1 MNRRREGAPREKKE
15 DFTNYLGLL
24 QGRLTIACHSH
35 QHWEEHAGA
44 GGPKFGQARLPI
56 ASYPRISHDLPQILP
71 ESQRVC
77 YLIKD
82 KPRKVKMYKTRKP
95 LLLAAA
101 AVVAAGSVAAY
112 LYFKGI
118 PGKLATP
125 LDSAQVVPDEALMAA
140 FISAD
145 SHNWSKFQQFGSKEA
160 QLIIAERLQNFQA
173 RLRADTNIDFQKDL
187 QPWVGGVMF
196 ALLPA
201 PASGEASEPNLLMVV
216 GIKNKLK
223 ALEFAT
229 RLKAQKQATVEESQY
244 KGISVSTVKEQDG
257 TRYSTA
263 VLGDY
268 LVLAFQTKVL
278 EAAIDT
284 FKGDPSLASTA
295 GATEALA
302 ESAGV
307 ENPIAQVYLKDYAGL
322 VRELLLKRAD
332 APKVPVATLK
342 QLEQVKSAVMG
353 VGIDGDGLRMK
364 ALAQFDSQ
372 AIKRQ
377 FKPAPGK
384 VVAQFPAETVALV
397 SGYGINQYW
406 SELVSQSKDN
416 PELKKSVQQIRQSV
430 KQAVNINAD
439 KEIFGWMDGEFALG
453 AISSGEGML
462 AQVGFGG
469 ALVIET
475 SNRKTAE
482 STWQKLDALAKRTI
496 PFIAIE
502 PRKVNKIEVREWKSP
517 QGVMLGRG
525 WLNKNT
531 MFVALGGPLVDAI
544 AGTAKVPLN
553 SSPNFKAIA
562 GSLPNPNQGYFYLDM
577 EKTLPVVS
585 QLSIAAGTPLAP
597 DASALLNSIRG
608 VGIAAS
614 LPDESTRKLEM
625 LFSLKGGGK

>member
-1 MNRRREGAPREKKE
+1 M
-15 DFTNYLGLL
+15 
-24 QGRLTIACHSH
+24 S
-35 QHWEEHAGA
+35 
-44 GGPKFGQARLPI
+44 
-56 ASYPRISHDLPQILP
+56 
-71 ESQRVC
+71 
-77 YLIKD
+77 
-82 KPRKVKMYKTRKP
+82 KTRKP

-101 AVVAAGSVAAY
+101 AVVAAGSVPAY
-112 LYFKGI
+112 LYLKGI

-125 LDSAQVVPDEALMAA
+125 IDSAKVVPDEALMTA

-145 SHNWSKFQQFGSKEA
+145 SQKWSKLQQFGSKEA

-173 RLRADTNIDFQKDL
+173 QMRADTNIDLEKDL
-187 QPWVGGVMF
+187 QSWVGGVMF
-196 ALLPA
+196 AVLPA
-201 PASGEASEPNLLMVV
+201 PAEASASEPNLLIVV

-229 RLKAQKQATVEESQY
+229 RLKVQKQATVEENQY
-244 KGISVSTVKEQDG
+244 KGISVSNIKEQNG
-257 TRYSTA
+257 TSYSTA

-268 LVLAFQTKVL
+268 LVLAFQTKLL

-284 FKGDPSLASTA
+284 FKGEPSLASAA

-302 ESAGV
+302 KSAGV
-307 ENPIAQVYLKDYAGL
+307 GNPIAQVYVRDYAGL

-342 QLEQVKSAVMG
+342 QLDRVKSAVMG
-353 VGIDGDGLRMK
+353 VGIDGDGLRLK
-364 ALAQFDSQ
+364 ALAQLDSQ

-377 FKPAPGK
+377 FQPATGK

-406 SELVSQSKDN
+406 SELVSQSKDS
-416 PELKKSVQQIRQSV
+416 PELQKSVQQIRQSV
-430 KQAVNINAD
+430 KQAVKIDAD

-475 SNRKTAE
+475 SDSKTAE
-482 STWQKLDALAKRTI
+482 STLQKVDAAAKRAI

-502 PRKVNKIEVREWKSP
+502 PRKVNNIEVREWKSP

-531 MFVALGGPLVDAI
+531 LFVALGGPLVDAI

-553 SSPNFKAIA
+553 SSPNFKAIT

-577 EKTLPVVS
+577 EKTLPVAI
-585 QLSIAAGTPLAP
+585 QLSVAAGTPFAP
-597 DASALLNSIRG
+597 DVSALLNSIRG

-614 LPDESTRKLEM
+614 LPDESTRQLEM
-625 LFSLKGGGK
+625 LFSLKAEGK

>member
-1 MNRRREGAPREKKE
+1 MPEK
-15 DFTNYLGLL
+15 
-24 QGRLTIACHSH
+24 
-35 QHWEEHAGA
+35 
-44 GGPKFGQARLPI
+44 
-56 ASYPRISHDLPQILP
+56 
-71 ESQRVC
+71 
-77 YLIKD
+77 
-82 KPRKVKMYKTRKP
+82 RKP
-95 LLLAAA
+95 LLVAVA

-125 LDSAQVVPDEALMAA
+125 LDSAKVVPDEALMVA

-145 SHNWSKFQQFGSKEA
+145 SQNWSKLQQFGSREA
-160 QLIIAERLQNFQA
+160 QEIIAQRLQGFQA
-173 RLRADTNIDFQKDL
+173 QMRADTNLDFERDL

-196 ALLPA
+196 AFLPA
-201 PASGEASEPNLLMVV
+201 PAGEAASEPNLLMVV

-229 RLKAQKQATVEESQY
+229 RLKAQQQATVEERQY
-244 KGISVSTVKEQDG
+244 KGISVSTIKEQNG
-257 TRYSTA
+257 TSYSTA

-268 LVLAFQTKVL
+268 LVLAFQSKLL

-284 FKGDPSLASTA
+284 FKGEPSLASA
-295 GATEALA
+295 PGAAEALA
-302 ESAGV
+302 KSAGV
-307 ENPIAQVYLKDYAGL
+307 GNPIAQVYLKDYAGL
-322 VRELLLKRAD
+322 LRELLLSRGS
-332 APKVPVATLK
+332 APNIPPATLK

-353 VGIDGDGLRMK
+353 VGIDGEGLRLK
-364 ALAQFDSQ
+364 ALAQLDSQ

-384 VVAQFPAETVALV
+384 VVAQFPTQTVALL
-397 SGYGINQYW
+397 SGQGINQYW
-406 SELVSQSKDN
+406 SEFVSQSKN
-416 PELKKSVQQIRQSV
+416 IPELEKSVQQIRQSV
-430 KQAVNINAD
+430 KEAVKLDAD
-439 KEIFGWMDGEFALG
+439 REVFAWMDGEFALG

-482 STWQKLDALAKRTI
+482 SSLEKLDSAAKRAI

-502 PRKVNKIEVREWKSP
+502 PRKIGNIEVREWKIP
-517 QGVMLGRG
+517 QGVVLGRG
-525 WLNKNT
+525 WLNNDT
-531 MFVALGGPLVDAI
+531 LFVALGGPLVDVM
-544 AGTAKVPLN
+544 AGTAKAPLD

-562 GSLPNPNQGYFYLDM
+562 GSLPKPNQGYFYLDM

-585 QLSIAAGTPLAP
+585 ELSVAAGTPLAP

-608 VGIAAS
+608 VAIAAS
-614 LPDESTRKLEM
+614 LPDQSTSNLEI
-625 LFSLKGGGK
+625 LFSLKGEGK